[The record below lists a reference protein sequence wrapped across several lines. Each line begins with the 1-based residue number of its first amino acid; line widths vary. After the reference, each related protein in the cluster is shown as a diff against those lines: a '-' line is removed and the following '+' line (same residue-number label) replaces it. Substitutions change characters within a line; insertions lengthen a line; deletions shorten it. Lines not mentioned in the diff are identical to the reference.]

1 MEHHNSKIYETQSKS
16 FSRLRKLWGRFSS
29 SASFLP
35 VSTSISSP
43 SSAKIGGFHAVQE
56 FGAIVE
62 SVASLN
68 LRPEFFIG
76 SIFGGFSLGMI
87 TAFAENWIYSPA
99 SALYA
104 LIFLIGVDHVTGTT
118 IALRNNKFETKKAV
132 RIFWTLISHVG
143 LLSLSLNLA
152 KGSVAIYW
160 LDESVFVPLVLVN
173 LLSLIKNLSLLGLIN
188 NKFADILY
196 NKIDVY
202 KNEYITQK
210 PTPETS
216 QSEEGDSSSSLDA

>member
-1 MEHHNSKIYETQSKS
+1 M
-16 FSRLRKLWGRFSS
+16 RRLWGRIPS
-29 SASFLP
+29 SAFFP
-35 VSTSISSP
+35 VSTSLSST
-43 SSAKIGGFHAVQE
+43 SSTKIGGFHAVQE
-56 FGAIVE
+56 FGAIIE

-68 LRPEFFIG
+68 LRPEFFVG
-76 SIFGGFSLGMI
+76 SIFGGFTLGMI
-87 TAFAENWIYSPA
+87 SAFAENWIYSPA

-104 LIFLIGVDHVTGTT
+104 LIALIAIDHVTGTA
-118 IALRNNKFETKKAV
+118 IAFRNNKFETKKAV

-173 LLSLIKNLSLLGLIN
+173 LLSLVKNLSLLGLIN

-202 KNEYITQK
+202 KNEYVTK
-210 PTPETS
+210 KEPPPPP
-216 QSEEGDSSSSLDA
+216 QSEGGDSSSLSS